1 MTKANLFMRIPA
13 LSILGLMIL
22 VVGAVA
28 QNGKQ
33 SPPAGAP
40 PKPFRLPHFEKF
52 TLPNGL
58 QVTMVPYGAIPK
70 VAISV
75 AVRSGTINESAQQT
89 WLADLTGQLM
99 KEGTTSKTSEQVAEQ
114 AASMG
119 GSIDVNVGPDV
130 THIDSDVLSEF
141 GAQAVEL
148 LADVVQHPLLP
159 ESEVARLK
167 QDQLRHLS
175 ISKTQPGQLARE
187 RFLQAL
193 YPDHPYGRSLS
204 TEPIIN
210 SFNVDAVKK
219 FYADNFGAQ
228 RTHIYVAGK
237 FDSAMVKAAITKSFS
252 GWAKGPA
259 VVIDIPKPVGKHEV
273 DVIDR
278 PGAAQSTLYI
288 GLPTIDPSQ
297 PDFLPLQVMNSL
309 LGGSFGSRITANIR
323 EAKGYTYSPRSQV
336 SSRYRDAYWVQVADV
351 TTQYTGPS
359 IKEILYEIDRLSKEP
374 PSASELDGIKN
385 YLAGVFLLTNSSR
398 EGLIGQLQYIDLHQ
412 LGDDYLDTYVQKVY
426 AVTPEQA
433 QAMAAK
439 YVVPDKLTMVVVG
452 DKSKVSEQI
461 APYEKA
467 GN

>member
-1 MTKANLFMRIPA
+1 MSKAKLMRIPA
-13 LSILGLMIL
+13 LSILSLL
-22 VVGAVA
+22 FLAVTAIA

-33 SPPAGAP
+33 TPPPGGP
-40 PKPFRLPHFEKF
+40 PKPFKLPHIEKF
-52 TLPNGL
+52 SLPNGL
-58 QVTMVPYGAIPK
+58 EVTMVPYGAIPK
-70 VAISV
+70 AAIAV
-75 AVRSGTINESAQQT
+75 AVRAGNLNESPQQT

-119 GSIDVNVGPDV
+119 GTIDVTVGPDI
-130 THIDSDVLSEF
+130 TQIDADVLSEF
-141 GAQAVEL
+141 APQAATL

-167 QDQLRHLS
+167 QDQLRRLS
-175 ISKTQPGQLARE
+175 IAKTEPGQLARE

-193 YPDHPYGRSLS
+193 YPDHPYGRFLS

-210 SFNVDAVKK
+210 SFNVDAAKK

-237 FDSAMVKAAITKSFS
+237 FDPAAVKAAITRSFS
-252 GWAKGPA
+252 DWAKGPA
-259 VVIDIPKPVGKHEV
+259 PLIDIPKPVGKHELDIV
-273 DVIDR
+273 DR

-297 PDFLPLQVMNSL
+297 PDYIPLQVMNSL

-336 SSRYRDAYWVQVADV
+336 SARYRDAYWVQVADV
-351 TTQYTGPS
+351 TTKYTGPS

-374 PSASELDGIKN
+374 PSAPELNGIKN
-385 YLAGVFLLTNSSR
+385 YLAGVFVLNNSSR
-398 EGLIGQLQYIDLHQ
+398 EGLINQLQYIDLHQ
-412 LGDDYLDTYVQKVY
+412 LGDDYLDTYVQKVF
-426 AVTPEQA
+426 AVTPEQV

-439 YVVPDKLTMVVVG
+439 YVVPDKLTMIVVG
-452 DKSKVSEQI
+452 DKSKVSEQV
-461 APYEKA
+461 AQYEKA

>member
-1 MTKANLFMRIPA
+1 RISVTK
-13 LSILGLMIL
+13 
-22 VVGAVA
+22 
-28 QNGKQ
+28 QT
-33 SPPAGAP
+33 PPPGAP

-58 QVTMVPYGAIPK
+58 QVTMVPYGSIPK

-99 KEGTTSKTSEQVAEQ
+99 KEGTTSRTSEQVAEQ

-130 THIDSDVLSEF
+130 THIDTDVLSEF

-175 ISKTQPGQLARE
+175 IAKTQPGQLARE

-193 YPDHPYGRSLS
+193 YPDHPYGRFLS

-219 FYADNFGAQ
+219 FYSDNFGAQ
-228 RTHIYVAGK
+228 RTHIYVAGR
-237 FDSAMVKAAITKSFS
+237 FDSAAVKAAITKSFS

-259 VVIDIPKPVGKHEV
+259 AVIDIPKPVGKHEV
-273 DVIDR
+273 YVIDR

-288 GLPTIDPSQ
+288 GLPTIDP
-297 PDFLPLQVMNSL
+297 
-309 LGGSFGSRITANIR
+309 
-323 EAKGYTYSPRSQV
+323 
-336 SSRYRDAYWVQVADV
+336 
-351 TTQYTGPS
+351 
-359 IKEILYEIDRLSKEP
+359 
-374 PSASELDGIKN
+374 
-385 YLAGVFLLTNSSR
+385 
-398 EGLIGQLQYIDLHQ
+398 
-412 LGDDYLDTYVQKVY
+412 
-426 AVTPEQA
+426 
-433 QAMAAK
+433 
-439 YVVPDKLTMVVVG
+439 
-452 DKSKVSEQI
+452 
-461 APYEKA
+461 
-467 GN
+467 

>member
-1 MTKANLFMRIPA
+1 MRIA
-13 LSILGLMIL
+13 TFCLMFLSM
-22 VVGAVA
+22 AAFA

-33 SPPAGAP
+33 SPPPGGP
-40 PKPFRLPHFEKF
+40 PKPFRLPHIEKF

-58 QVTMVPYGAIPK
+58 QVTMVPYGSIPK

-75 AVRSGTINESAQQT
+75 AVRAGNLNESAQQT

-119 GSIDVNVGPDV
+119 GSIDVNVGADV
-130 THIDSDVLSEF
+130 THLDSDVLSEF
-141 GAQAVEL
+141 GPQAVAL

-167 QDQLRHLS
+167 QDQLRRLS
-175 ISKTQPGQLARE
+175 IAKTQPGQLARE
-187 RFLQAL
+187 RFVQAL
-193 YPDHPYGRSLS
+193 YPNHPYGRMLS
-204 TEPIIN
+204 TDAIIN
-210 SFNVDAVKK
+210 SFNLDAVKK
-219 FYADNFGAQ
+219 FYSDNFGAQ
-228 RTHIYVAGK
+228 RTHVYVAGK
-237 FDSAMVKAAITKSFS
+237 FDPAAVKAAITKSFS
-252 GWAKGPA
+252 DWAKGPA
-259 VVIDIPKPVGKHEV
+259 PLIDVPKPVGKHEL
-273 DVIDR
+273 DIIDR

-297 PDFLPLQVMNSL
+297 PDYIPLQVMNAL

-336 SSRYRDAYWVQVADV
+336 SARYRDAYWVQVADV
-351 TTQYTGPS
+351 TTQFTGPS

-374 PSASELDGIKN
+374 PSAPELEGIKN
-385 YLAGVFLLTNSSR
+385 YLAGVFVLNNSSR
-398 EGLIGQLQYIDLHQ
+398 DGLINQLQYIDLHQ
-412 LGDDYLDTYVQKVY
+412 LGDDYLDTYVQKVF
-426 AVTPEQA
+426 AVTPEQV
-433 QAMAAK
+433 QSMAAK

-452 DKSKVSEQI
+452 DKSKVSDQV
-461 APYEKA
+461 AQYEKA

>member
-1 MTKANLFMRIPA
+1 MPKPNLLMRIA
-13 LSILGLMIL
+13 TFCLMFLSM
-22 VVGAVA
+22 AAFA

-33 SPPAGAP
+33 SPPPGGP
-40 PKPFRLPHFEKF
+40 PKPFRLPHIEKF

-58 QVTMVPYGAIPK
+58 QVTMVPYGSIPK

-75 AVRSGTINESAQQT
+75 AVRAGNLNESAQQT

-119 GSIDVNVGPDV
+119 GSIDVNVGADV
-130 THIDSDVLSEF
+130 THLDSDVLSEF
-141 GAQAVEL
+141 GPQAVAL

-167 QDQLRHLS
+167 QDQLRRLS
-175 ISKTQPGQLARE
+175 IAKTQPGQLARE
-187 RFLQAL
+187 RFVQAL
-193 YPDHPYGRSLS
+193 YPNHPYGRMLS
-204 TEPIIN
+204 TDAIIN
-210 SFNVDAVKK
+210 SFNLDAVKK
-219 FYADNFGAQ
+219 FYSDNFGAQ
-228 RTHIYVAGK
+228 RTHVYVAGK
-237 FDSAMVKAAITKSFS
+237 FDPAAVKAAITKSFS
-252 GWAKGPA
+252 DWAKGPA
-259 VVIDIPKPVGKHEV
+259 PLIDVPKPVGKHEL
-273 DVIDR
+273 DIIDR

-297 PDFLPLQVMNSL
+297 PDYIPLQVMNAL

-336 SSRYRDAYWVQVADV
+336 SARYRDAYWVQVADV
-351 TTQYTGPS
+351 TTQFTGPS

-374 PSASELDGIKN
+374 PSAPELEGIKN
-385 YLAGVFLLTNSSR
+385 YLAGVFVLNNSSR
-398 EGLIGQLQYIDLHQ
+398 DGLINQLQYIDLHQ
-412 LGDDYLDTYVQKVY
+412 LGDDYLDTYVQKVF
-426 AVTPEQA
+426 AVTPEQV
-433 QAMAAK
+433 QSMAAK

-452 DKSKVSEQI
+452 DKSKVSDQV
-461 APYEKA
+461 AQYEKA